1 MKAHWLYGSG
11 RGTKGRSRLSRS
23 ALVAALGAGL
33 LLVALPTTA
42 GATGTWSL
50 VTSANKGADGDGI
63 NTVACHTSSSCEA
76 VGAYFTGS
84 HVKRTLAESWNG
96 TSWATQSTPNNGAGD
111 NDLVGVACVTSTSC
125 KAVGYFVNGSSV
137 DRTLAESW
145 NGTAWTIIPIA
156 DNGVNTNYLYDVS
169 CVSSTNCKAVG
180 YYVNASSVQKTLIE
194 SWNGSTWS
202 LMTSPNSGTGTNY
215 LRRVSCFSASSCK
228 AVGDY
233 QSGTITKTLVE
244 SWNGSTWSVTSSP
257 NIGAGSNILFGVS
270 CFAATSCKA
279 VGNYDNAS
287 NLERTLAES
296 WNGTSWTVVS
306 SPNEGTGV
314 DFLNNLSCTSSSS
327 CQAVGSYVNGSSVN
341 QTLAEGWNGT
351 SWSVESTPDA
361 SANTNYL
368 FNVTCNGA
376 LCKAVGDYLNG
387 SSIPQTLVESHS

>member
-1 MKAHWLYGSG
+1 VKVHWRCGTGSG
-11 RGTKGRSRLSRS
+11 PKGRGHLSRN
-23 ALVAALGAGL
+23 AVVATLGVGL
-33 LLVALPTTA
+33 LLMAVPTTA
-42 GATGTWSL
+42 GATGSWSI
-50 VTSANKGADGDGI
+50 VTSANKGAGGDGI

-76 VGAYFTGS
+76 VGAYFTAS
-84 HVKRTLAESWNG
+84 HVKRTMAQSWNG

-111 NDLVGVACVTSTSC
+111 NDLIGVACATITSC

-137 DRTLAESW
+137 DRTVAESW
-145 NGTAWTIIPIA
+145 NGTTWTLIPSA
-156 DNGVNTNYLYDVS
+156 DNGSNTNTLQDVS

-180 YYVNASSVQKTLIE
+180 YYINASSVQKTLIE

-202 LMTSPNSGTGTNY
+202 LMTSPNVGTGTNY

-244 SWNGSTWSVTSSP
+244 SWNGSTWSVMSSP
-257 NIGAGSNILFGVS
+257 NIGAGNNILYGVS

-287 NLERTLAES
+287 NLEQTLAES
-296 WNGTSWTVVS
+296 WNGSSWTVVS

-314 DFLNNLSCTSSSS
+314 DFLNNLSCTSSTS
-327 CQAVGSYVNGSSVN
+327 CQAVGSYVNASSVN

-361 SANTNYL
+361 STSTNYL

-376 LCKAVGDYLNG
+376 LCKAVGDYVNG
-387 SSIPQTLVESHS
+387 SSIPQSLVESHS